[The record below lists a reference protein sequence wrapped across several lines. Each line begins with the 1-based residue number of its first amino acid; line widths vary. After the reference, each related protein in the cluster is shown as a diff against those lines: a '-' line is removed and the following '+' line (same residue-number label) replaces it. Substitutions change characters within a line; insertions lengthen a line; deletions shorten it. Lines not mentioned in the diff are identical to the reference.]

1 MPQPYD
7 RRKDQLKLRKKE
19 NEALCFVFFTVDSRR
34 QVRGDWR
41 SPARDGRGANGRPA
55 RLPVPRAPPT
65 HRPAVDVGAGSHRRR
80 PRRRPAAAVGAAAAG
95 AADGR
100 LGVARLG
107 RAAALRRPGPA
118 AGEIEVSPVSVFVSF
133 LFLFCFFFF

>member
-1 MPQPYD
+1 MTDVEPMDGQRVY
-7 RRKDQLKLRKKE
+7 RCHARHRLTGQ
-19 NEALCFVFFTVDSRR
+19 
-34 QVRGDWR
+34 R
-41 SPARDGRGANGRPA
+41 STSAPARIGVVLG
-55 RLPVPRAPPT
+55 
-65 HRPAVDVGAGSHRRR
+65 
-80 PRRRPAAAVGAAAAG
+80 VGAAAAG

-133 LFLFCFFFF
+133 LFLFFSFFFKWNRSQKIPCGPLNVDVVH